1 MENSKDENKKGKE
14 QDEPK
19 AQHSSQGHKTD
30 AKGTVTNTR
39 EETLRAATTDS
50 TRTPKNGAD
59 DGPTGG
65 NVR

>member
-1 MENSKDENKKGKE
+1 METKDKDQEQEQNKP
-14 QDEPK
+14 QDN
-19 AQHSSQGHKTD
+19 HSSQGHKTD

-39 EETLRAATTDS
+39 ESTLRSATTDS
-50 TRTPKNGAD
+50 TRVPKKETD